1 MSASPSSA
9 KRTMRGASDSG
20 HTLGMSASAE
30 SRETVALR
38 EGLTLEA
45 EIARLNAAIVE
56 LRDDRQRAECMASI
70 QSDAVQLALD
80 LLVTQPDLR
89 GFFRAFIKRLV
100 DDSEAHA
107 CGVWL
112 VDEPTGACDLWM
124 ANIGGDT
131 LTRDSAGWALLDL
144 PRESMSR
151 HLEGNDEGRTA
162 IIEYEGDD
170 ERLPEA
176 VRAFNRAGGVKVLL
190 VAPLRLAP
198 RTLGWIALS
207 SVEDSE
213 CERSWRRALL
223 DATARQATLALY
235 YTRLVEQS
243 LLEARRQAVL
253 EERNRIARDIHDTLA
268 QGFGAILMQLQA
280 AQRSGG
286 SGLPPAATRS
296 LETAIDLARTHLVEA
311 RRSVAALR
319 PSASAPGASVGP
331 ASQREDVATA
341 LRRMADLAQRT
352 GDVPIE
358 LAIDELPHF
367 DAGVEPEIIGIAQ
380 EALTNAVRHAR
391 ARRIVVRAGAVRAV
405 GFRLSVADDG
415 RGITGDRGS
424 AGFGM
429 TSMRERAERIGA
441 SLTFVTAA
449 RSGTEVVLAWQPAA
463 FSIPRAANVER

>member
-1 MSASPSSA
+1 
-9 KRTMRGASDSG
+9 
-20 HTLGMSASAE
+20 MSASAE
-30 SRETVALR
+30 SREPVALR
-38 EGLTLEA
+38 EETA
-45 EIARLNAAIVE
+45 QDVEIARLQAA
-56 LRDDRQRAECMASI
+56 LQDLDDNRQRAECMASI

-80 LLVTQPDLR
+80 LLVTHPDLR
-89 GFFRAFIKRLV
+89 GFFRMFIKRLV

-112 VDEPTGACDLWM
+112 LDDATGACDLWM
-124 ANIGGDT
+124 ANIGGET
-131 LTRDSAGWALLDL
+131 YTPESADWASLDL

-151 HLEGNDEGRTA
+151 HLAACEDGRTA
-162 IIEYEGDD
+162 ILDYDGDD

-176 VRAFNRAGGVKVLL
+176 VRAFNRAGNVSALL

-198 RTLGWIALS
+198 KTLGWIALS
-207 SVEDSE
+207 SVQDSE
-213 CERSWRRALL
+213 CERRWRHALV

-235 YTRLVEQS
+235 YSRLVDQS

-280 AQRSGG
+280 AQRGG
-286 SGLPPAATRS
+286 VSNLPTAAARS
-296 LETAIDLARTHLVEA
+296 LETAIDLARTHLIEA

-319 PSASAPGASVGP
+319 PQSDE
-331 ASQREDVATA
+331 REDVATA
-341 LRRMADLAQRT
+341 LHRMVDLAQRT
-352 GDVPIE
+352 GDVPVE
-358 LAIDELPHF
+358 LVIDELPAF
-367 DAGVEPEIIGIAQ
+367 DAGVEREIIGITQ

-391 ARRIVVRAGAVRAV
+391 AQRIVVRAGAVRGV

-415 RGITGDRGS
+415 RGISGDRAS

-463 FSIPRAANVER
+463 FSIPRAGDGLR

>member
-1 MSASPSSA
+1 
-9 KRTMRGASDSG
+9 
-20 HTLGMSASAE
+20 MSASAE
-30 SRETVALR
+30 SRDPVALR
-38 EGLTLEA
+38 EELAPEA
-45 EIARLNAAIVE
+45 EIARLNAALAD

-80 LLVTQPDLR
+80 LLVTHPDLR
-89 GFFRAFIKRLV
+89 GFFRMFIKRLV
-100 DDSEAHA
+100 DDSEAYA

-112 VDEPTGACDLWM
+112 LDDATGACELWM
-124 ANIGGDT
+124 ANIRGEMFT
-131 LTRDSAGWALLDL
+131 PESAGWASLDL
-144 PRESMSR
+144 PRESMRR
-151 HLEGNDEGRTA
+151 HLEASEEGRTA
-162 IIEYEGDD
+162 ILEYNGDD

-176 VRAFNRAGGVKVLL
+176 VRAFNRAGGVSALL

-198 RTLGWIALS
+198 KTLGWIALS
-207 SVEDSE
+207 SVQDSE
-213 CERSWRRALL
+213 CERRWRHALL

-235 YTRLVEQS
+235 YSRLVEQS

-280 AQRSGG
+280 AQRT
-286 SGLPPAATRS
+286 GLSNLPAAAARS
-296 LETAIDLARTHLVEA
+296 LETAIDLARTHLIEA

-319 PSASAPGASVGP
+319 PSASAPGASAGQ
-331 ASQREDVATA
+331 SEDVATA
-341 LRRMADLAQRT
+341 LRRMTDLAQRT
-352 GDVPIE
+352 GDVPID
-358 LAIDELPHF
+358 LVIDELPAF
-367 DAGVEPEIIGIAQ
+367 DAGVEREIIGIAQ

-391 ARRIVVRAGAVRAV
+391 AHRIVVRAGAVRGV

-415 RGITGDRGS
+415 RGITGDRAA

-429 TSMRERAERIGA
+429 TSMQERADRIGA

-463 FSIPRAANVER
+463 FSIPRAGDVDR

>member
-1 MSASPSSA
+1 MSACPDG
-9 KRTMRGASDSG
+9 R
-20 HTLGMSASAE
+20 E
-30 SRETVALR
+30 SVALR
-38 EGLTLEA
+38 EQVAPEA
-45 EIARLNAAIVE
+45 EIARLSAE
-56 LRDDRQRAECMASI
+56 LDDARDNRERAECMASI

-80 LLVTQPDLR
+80 LLVTHPDLR
-89 GFFRAFIKRLV
+89 GFFRGFIKRLV
-100 DDSEAHA
+100 EDSEAYA

-112 VDEPTGACDLWM
+112 LDEATGACELWM
-124 ANIGGDT
+124 ANILGET
-131 LTRDSAGWALLDL
+131 FTPDSPGWASLDL

-151 HLEGNDEGRTA
+151 HLAGSVEARTT
-162 IIEYEGDD
+162 ILEYEGDD
-170 ERLPEA
+170 ARLPEP
-176 VRAFNRAGGVKVLL
+176 VRAFNRQGEVRVLL

-207 SVEDSE
+207 SVGDSA
-213 CERSWRRALL
+213 CERQWRRALL
-223 DATARQATLALY
+223 DATAKQATLALY
-235 YTRLVEQS
+235 YSRQVEQS
-243 LLEARRQAVL
+243 LFEARRQAVL

-280 AQRSGG
+280 AQRSGV
-286 SGLPPAATRS
+286 SGLPAAATRS
-296 LETAIDLARTHLVEA
+296 LDAAIDLARTHLVEA

-319 PSASAPGASVGP
+319 PSVSAPGASAGQ
-331 ASQREDVATA
+331 ASQCEDVATA
-341 LRRMADLAQRT
+341 LRRIADLAQRT

-358 LAIDELPHF
+358 LAIDELPAF

-441 SLTFVTAA
+441 SLTFVTAP

-463 FSIPRAANVER
+463 FSIPRAGHVDR